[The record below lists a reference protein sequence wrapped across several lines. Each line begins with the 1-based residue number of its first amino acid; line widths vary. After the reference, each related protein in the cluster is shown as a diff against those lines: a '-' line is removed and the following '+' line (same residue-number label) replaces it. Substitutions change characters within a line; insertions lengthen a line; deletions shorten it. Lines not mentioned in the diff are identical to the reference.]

1 MSRPTVSVAR
11 VSSTLASSTLIPPTM
26 ACQVAKNRK
35 RAGELMMHLQ
45 QRIEKVLQDVAAG
58 KRTGPGGAKKAV
70 EDAHQMALEQHAM
83 VLGSRIA

>member
-26 ACQVAKNRK
+26 ACQVLKNRK
-35 RAGELMMHLQ
+35 RAGELMLHLQ

-58 KRTGPGGAKKAV
+58 KRTGPGAKKAV

>member
-26 ACQVAKNRK
+26 ACQVLKDRK
-35 RAGELMMHLQ
+35 AAGELMRALEP
-45 QRIEKVLQDVAAG
+45 RIEKVLQDVAAG
-58 KRTGPGGAKKAV
+58 KRTGAGAKKAV

-83 VLGSRIA
+83 VIGNGAG

>member
-26 ACQVAKNRK
+26 ACQVLKNRK
-35 RAGELMMHLQ
+35 RAGELMLHLQ

-58 KRTGPGGAKKAV
+58 KHTAVGAKKAV
-70 EDAHQMALEQHAM
+70 EDAHTVALEQHAT
-83 VLGSRIA
+83 VIGNGAG